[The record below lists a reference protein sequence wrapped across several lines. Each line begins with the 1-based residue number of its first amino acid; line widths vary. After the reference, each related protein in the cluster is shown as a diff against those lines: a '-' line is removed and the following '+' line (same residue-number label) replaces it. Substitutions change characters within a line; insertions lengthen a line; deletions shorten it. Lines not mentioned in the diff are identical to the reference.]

1 MAAGCSAPTTTTTS
15 SSGSDVAYLGLML
28 LLVTIGCVAVWVK
41 ERRPV
46 RADSVAEFRR
56 GLDAL
61 APRDEQRG

>member
-1 MAAGCSAPTTTTTS
+1 
-15 SSGSDVAYLGLML
+15 VAYLGLML